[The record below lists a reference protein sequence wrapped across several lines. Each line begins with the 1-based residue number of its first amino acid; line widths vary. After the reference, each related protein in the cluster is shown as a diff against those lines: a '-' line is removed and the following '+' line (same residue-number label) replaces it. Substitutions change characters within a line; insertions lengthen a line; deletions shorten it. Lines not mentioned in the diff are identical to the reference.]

1 MSEGNAKLRAI
12 GAVLLI
18 VLLGVGVAQCSSKRK
33 IEDGV
38 NVVIRNHAADKN
50 YSILLADMDFR
61 DDKYYH
67 KYDVILMDPDSTFRE
82 EHTDWMEVSPPYFQR
97 CQNAMG
103 MEVASCVNG
112 KVEQNIAPPGY
123 SNHVGNPH
131 YGRWHGGYWIFFSR
145 YSWLGSRYRNSY
157 YRPDYNS
164 YNTYSSSYRAHNRD
178 YYGQSGKYGTSAYTS
193 TQQGKSTTWGGRSPQ
208 FKNNVRSQVK
218 RSATRYTRSSTRSRS
233 GGFGK

>member
-1 MSEGNAKLRAI
+1 MSDRKSNLFSF

-18 VLLGVGVAQCSSKRK
+18 LMVSIGVAKCSTHRE
-33 IEDGV
+33 IENGV
-38 NVVIRNHAADKN
+38 NVVIRNHSADKN

-82 EHTDWMEVSPPYFQR
+82 EHTDWMEVSPPYFER

-103 MEVASCVNG
+103 MEVASCING
-112 KVEQNIAPPGY
+112 KVEHNIAPPGY
-123 SNHVGNPH
+123 SNHVGNSH
-131 YGRWHGGYWIFFSR
+131 YGRWHGGYWLFYPR
-145 YSWLGSRYRNSY
+145 YGWLGSRYRTSY

-164 YNTYSSSYRAHNRD
+164 YNQYSSSYRAHNRD
-178 YYGQSGKYGTSAYTS
+178 YYGESGKYGTSAYTTS
-193 TQQGKSTTWGGRSPQ
+193 ESGKATTWAGRSSE
-208 FKNNVRSQVK
+208 FKNNVRTQVK